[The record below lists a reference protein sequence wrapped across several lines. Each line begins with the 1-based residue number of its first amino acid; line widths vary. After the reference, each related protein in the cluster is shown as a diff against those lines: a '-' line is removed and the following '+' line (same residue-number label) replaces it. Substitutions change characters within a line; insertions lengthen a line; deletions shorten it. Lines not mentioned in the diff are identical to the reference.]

1 MKTKNEMRFVW
12 INGHRVN
19 GDPRKAR
26 RFARHRLNSGDFN
39 DNSKESNILVAMYK
53 DVARNCRKFVWKQVR
68 HETDGYVRMGLV
80 NESV

>member
-19 GDPRKAR
+19 DDPRKAR
-26 RFARHRLNSGDFN
+26 RLARQRLNSGDFN
-39 DNSKESNILVAMYK
+39 DGERESKILADMYK
-53 DVARNCRKFVWKQVR
+53 DIARNCFKFVWKQVR
-68 HETDGYVRMGLV
+68 HEHDGYVRMGLV